1 MFNLLLCLN
10 QLYLFNKAS
19 LLFPFALIRDR
30 FLFIRIPWSCR
41 LSRLQLLFFSL
52 ESSFLYLIV
61 PLVFFRS
68 RFVHPAF
75 SITVCTPLFP
85 YFSNLPEIAFFL
97 GHDRL
102 YHRFPF
108 SGRFSFRS
116 RTVCFVA
123 STLETL
129 ARFNFLGTLL
139 LPVFTCFTRTA
150 FYPQAYSIS
159 ALSHLLKFLFFHLR
173 FPERKIIIFFS
184 LLSFPISGCVTFHSF
199 LPITF
204 SLDPLILSIHPF
216 HLSIFFIATLFSHHP
231 SSPLVRPLMFLLAP

>member
-1 MFNLLLCLN
+1 MHLSGIV
-10 QLYLFNKAS
+10 LYSFAS
-19 LLFPFALIRDR
+19 LDPVVSRGFSFYFSHSSHPSFTLLSHLSSFEVGLYTQHFPSPFA
-30 FLFIRIPWSCR
+30 
-41 LSRLQLLFFSL
+41 
-52 ESSFLYLIV
+52 
-61 PLVFFRS
+61 
-68 RFVHPAF
+68 
-75 SITVCTPLFP
+75 PLFP

-173 FPERKIIIFFS
+173 FPERKIIVFFS

-216 HLSIFFIATLFSHHP
+216 HLSIFSSLLYFRIILPLFSFV
-231 SSPLVRPLMFLLAP
+231 L